1 MADQRTRTTIQ
12 AHALRTA
19 ASLSA
24 LLHGTSRR
32 TTELRSPL
40 SAVIGSVVVALGLLV
55 AVFVATKIGTLI
67 SERDVAR

>member
-19 ASLSA
+19 ASLNV
-24 LLHGTSRR
+24 LLHGSSRR

-40 SAVIGSVVVALGLLV
+40 GAVIGSLVVAVGLLV

-67 SERDVAR
+67 AARDAAR

>member
-1 MADQRTRTTIQ
+1 MADQRSKTTIQ

-32 TTELRSPL
+32 TTELRSPM
-40 SAVIGSVVVALGLLV
+40 SAVIGGVAVTVALLV

-67 SERDVAR
+67 AARDAG